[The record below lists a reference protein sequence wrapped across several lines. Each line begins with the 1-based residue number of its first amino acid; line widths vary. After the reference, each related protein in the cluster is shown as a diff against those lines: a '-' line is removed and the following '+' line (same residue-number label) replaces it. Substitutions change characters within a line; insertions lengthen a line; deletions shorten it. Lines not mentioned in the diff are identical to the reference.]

1 MKEKAKIQKLKEL
14 EKEERKNRK
23 QNHKALAVIQDKI
36 AKEKLLSEFDRFDED
51 FVKAYMEDRRLKRIP
66 ERNSKAQQEAPLS

>member
-1 MKEKAKIQKLKEL
+1 M
-14 EKEERKNRK
+14 
-23 QNHKALAVIQDKI
+23 IQDKI